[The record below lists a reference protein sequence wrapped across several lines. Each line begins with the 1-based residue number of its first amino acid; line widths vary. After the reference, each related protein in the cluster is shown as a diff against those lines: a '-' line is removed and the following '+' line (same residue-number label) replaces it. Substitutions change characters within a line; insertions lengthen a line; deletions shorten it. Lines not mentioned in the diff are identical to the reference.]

1 MEMESLEKRLR
12 KLRIERKM
20 TQEDLAQQLHVTR
33 QAVSNWENGKTAVG
47 IEYLVKLSEI
57 YGVSVDEILHGERA
71 AEPEE
76 HPRKQR
82 KYMICFV
89 ICTVILMICMLL
101 NITVKPK
108 LMQLYYGEF
117 VYRPYYWY
125 RHIVPAIMA
134 TAAGVLLPSMISMFR
149 DIRLWGKWKR
159 LALVLA
165 FCWPVPI
172 TLGAL
177 QYLGWLPIPV
187 GGVLE
192 IIGDIWWNLKFYR
205 ELFFL
210 TGGFFFLGLNR

>member
-1 MEMESLEKRLR
+1 MEVLGKRLR
-12 KLRIERKM
+12 KLRMERKM
-20 TQEDLAQQLHVTR
+20 TQEDLAQRLHVTR

-47 IEYLVKLSEI
+47 IEYMVQLSEI
-57 YGVSVDEILHGERA
+57 YGVSVDEIIYGKRAGEREA
-71 AEPEE
+71 YPQ
-76 HPRKQR
+76 KQR

-89 ICTVILMICMLL
+89 ICTVTLMICMLL

-159 LALVLA
+159 LARILAVVWLV
-165 FCWPVPI
+165 PVA
-172 TLGAL
+172 LGVI

-187 GGVLE
+187 GGVWGSVFE
-192 IIGDIWWNLKFYR
+192 IWWNLKFYR

-210 TGGFFFLGLNR
+210 AGGCFFLGLNR

>member
-1 MEMESLEKRLR
+1 MEHIPVRLR
-12 KLRIERKM
+12 KLRLERKM

-33 QAVSNWENGKTAVG
+33 QAVSNWETGKTVVG
-47 IEYLVKLSEI
+47 IEYLLKLGEL
-57 YGVSVDEILHGERA
+57 YGVSVDELLHGERA

-76 HPRKQR
+76 YPRNQR
-82 KYMICFV
+82 KYMICAV

-134 TAAGVLLPSMISMFR
+134 TAAGVLMPSMVSLFR

-165 FCWPVPI
+165 VFWLVPI
-172 TLGAL
+172 ALGAL

-187 GGVLE
+187 GGVWE
-192 IIGDIWWNLKFYR
+192 SIWEIWWNLKFYR
-205 ELFFL
+205 ELFF
-210 TGGFFFLGLNR
+210 FSSACFFLCVNR